1 MRNKLYYYRSKDEFD
16 KFYAENNQNV
26 LSIEFER
33 TKELIEKES
42 QNIVDITN
50 MVAFTNT
57 NQANIYPALINLQ
70 HLNDKT
76 KIIINKEWYTQALY
90 LFPTIFSEAIPLF
103 NDETENEIN
112 LKLLRKDIFYYYDFQ
127 YKYLLKYTESNKILL
142 TTFAAFQK
150 YNNFDNKI
158 LLDISTTM
166 LALKG
171 APHITFMLEQ
181 CLMSS
186 DTNIS
191 IVVNYNKL
199 EEVKDILRL
208 SFNNYKNITELYSEI
223 PNKPNDARKGEDSEV
238 PIKICDLNQNEINV
252 LFENINTKL
261 IGHSKFKSVLI
272 SQLKN
277 FLALNKIG
285 ERKIFS
291 MFLLGKPGLGKT
303 EIGKIISNTL
313 NDNSK
318 VIKINFGNYSSQDAL
333 NSLIGSPAGYI
344 GCEGGELGKK
354 INSNKVGVIICDEF
368 EKADSEIKNF
378 FLELLED
385 GKFTDSMSREYDLNG
400 YIIVFTSNLKNK
412 VEFKSKLSP
421 EFESRVNLIC
431 EFTPLTVEEKK
442 EYINFQI
449 NSCIEKMKKE
459 EINVKFKL
467 EDILI
472 PYTDT
477 DDLREIRNRIL
488 NKISEFL

>member
-26 LSIEFER
+26 LSFEFER

-103 NDETENEIN
+103 NDETENKIN

-142 TTFAAFQK
+142 TTFAALQK

-199 EEVKDILRL
+199 EEVKNILRL

-223 PNKPNDARKGEDSEV
+223 PNKPNDAHKGEDSEV

-261 IGHSKFKSVLI
+261 IGHSKFKSILI

-431 EFTPLTVEEKK
+431 EFTPLTMEEKK
-442 EYINFQI
+442 EYINFQV

>member
-26 LSIEFER
+26 LSFEFER

-57 NQANIYPALINLQ
+57 NQENIYPALINLQ